1 MLKYLYIFHKSYNG
15 SGSVLLYLT
24 TPTSETQRA
33 KVQIKIFPKFQTF
46 KTFDAGNNFTNSG
59 SIILSKF
66 YMIISLV
73 LTIYIYKP
81 VQWYSNQRKKT
92 KI

>member
-33 KVQIKIFPKFQTF
+33 KVQIKIFQKFQTF

-59 SIILSKF
+59 SITLSKF
-66 YMIISLV
+66 YLQDNFSRSNNLH
-73 LTIYIYKP
+73 LQTS
-81 VQWYSNQRKKT
+81 SNQRKKT